1 MSYDFFGYRFSSHVA
16 SVSEARQ
23 IIRDMQRA
31 YLEDPHSPSLALFRQ
46 VETPEEA
53 SFALRQVS
61 LWARN
66 FPRWCGNVVQ
76 RCPHLDVRQRL
87 IRDMYDEEI
96 GDPLGQ
102 TPHYV
107 LLCRLLHALG
117 VAQEEIEATRPL
129 PQVFLVLCTFDQ
141 ITRTR
146 HWLVGLQALVA
157 VEHLTKP
164 ASAEETVAWW
174 QRRFGLS
181 REDLM
186 FFWVHGPA
194 DEIHAGEEMEQ
205 LIDAYLERFPE
216 VLQEVVE
223 VARYAIQAYRIRNE
237 SIAEAIRALRRGAP
251 LPA

>member
-1 MSYDFFGYRFSSHVA
+1 
-16 SVSEARQ
+16 
-23 IIRDMQRA
+23 
-31 YLEDPHSPSLALFRQ
+31 
-46 VETPEEA
+46 
-53 SFALRQVS
+53 
-61 LWARN
+61 
-66 FPRWCGNVVQ
+66 
-76 RCPHLDVRQRL
+76 
-87 IRDMYDEEI
+87 
-96 GDPLGQ
+96 
-102 TPHYV
+102 V

-117 VAQEEIEATRPL
+117 VSQEEIEATRPL